1 MKRFWNFKYSF
12 NDDIFYCFWLHNCFG
27 YFFLNLGNK
36 FPNLLVTLLRASL
49 LHNVH
54 EIDDF
59 ISFNETWAIL
69 IFLCGIVASKTNYEI
84 GFKLRLIIIK

>member
-1 MKRFWNFKYSF
+1 MKRFWNFKFSHNEY
-12 NDDIFYCFWLHNCFG
+12 IFDCLASQLFWLLFSKFG
-27 YFFLNLGNK
+27 QLISNH
-36 FPNLLVTLLRASL
+36 LVTLLRASL

-54 EIDDF
+54 KIDDF

-69 IFLCGIVASKTNYEI
+69 IFLCGFVASKTNYEI